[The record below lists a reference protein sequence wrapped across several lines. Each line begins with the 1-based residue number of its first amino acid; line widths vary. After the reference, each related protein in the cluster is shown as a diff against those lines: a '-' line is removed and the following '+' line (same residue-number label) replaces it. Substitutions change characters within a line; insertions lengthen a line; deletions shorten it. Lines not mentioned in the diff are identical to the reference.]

1 MEEENSGDS
10 TELPIWF
17 PKYLQMK
24 VCIFSSYA
32 ILLPS
37 NKSRFNQK
45 LFSLEI
51 LFYAKWDIFLK
62 SREFMKLQKSK
73 E

>member
-37 NKSRFNQK
+37 NKSRFNKK
-45 LFSLEI
+45 LFSLET
-51 LFYAKWDIFLK
+51 LFYAKWDTFLK
-62 SREFMKLQKSK
+62 SREIMKLQ
-73 E
+73 